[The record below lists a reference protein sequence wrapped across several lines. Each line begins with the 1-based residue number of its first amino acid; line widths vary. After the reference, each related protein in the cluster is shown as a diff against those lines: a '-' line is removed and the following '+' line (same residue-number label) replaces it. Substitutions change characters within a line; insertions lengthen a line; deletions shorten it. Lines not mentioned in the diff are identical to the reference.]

1 MSKPMSPDDELRL
14 REIESQAS
22 AVLGAVR
29 TFGPYLAQATP
40 SDWLRQV
47 VANMLVELKSS
58 LPDPDLL
65 RHLEAGGV
73 DLASAKSVTPRL
85 DSYVDVD
92 AMLSL
97 TVAAASFDPGT
108 ASRIGFEA

>member
-1 MSKPMSPDDELRL
+1 MSKPISQDDLLRL
-14 REIESQAS
+14 RQIESHAS
-22 AVLGAVR
+22 ALLGTLRA
-29 TFGPYLAQATP
+29 FGPYLVQASP
-40 SDWLRQV
+40 SDWLRQL

-108 ASRIGFEA
+108 ASRIGF